1 MKTNSLR
8 LVASLIGVVSPVS
21 AQDLG
26 GPGASESS
34 MILFPQQLRVT
45 ERARSIVQDGPA
57 VLVGQEPGTLDD
69 GMRLVSV
76 PVSGSAADVLG
87 SSPAFGS
94 LAESA
99 SGDAKRLE
107 QASAAYRE
115 PGTVE
120 KDCQRL
126 GLSVEERVKREPSE
140 LLEAVETEIRINPG
154 CACEVVKSAIR
165 ATDGETETVVAITET
180 AMLTAP
186 EHVRLISQCAIAA
199 APDSLSAIQALLA
212 RYDANAGEE
221 GESAKSAKSS
231 KDSKSIIEPEAESV
245 AAVSNPLD
253 FPGNGP
259 VGPQSGMPGGEPLVP
274 VTPPIVAPPVTAV
287 DP

>member
-8 LVASLIGVVSPVS
+8 IVVSLIGVISPVA

-34 MILFPQQLRVT
+34 MILFPQQLPAVERV
-45 ERARSIVQDGPA
+45 RSSIQDGPS
-57 VLVGQEPGTLDD
+57 VVMEQELGTLED
-69 GMRLVSV
+69 GMRVVSV
-76 PVSGSAADVLG
+76 PVSGNAADVLG
-87 SSPAFGS
+87 ASPAFGS
-94 LAESA
+94 LTDGGS
-99 SGDAKRLE
+99 SDAKHLE

-140 LLEAVETEIRINPG
+140 LLEAVESEIRVNPG